1 MERDFVLRQ
10 FRQGKAS
17 ILVATDVAARG
28 LDVDGIRHVINYD
41 YPGNSEDYIHRIG
54 RTGRSDTLGTS
65 YTFFTENN
73 ARQASDL
80 VNVLR
85 EAKQEIDPKLL
96 DMANR
101 RGGRGNG
108 FDKAR
113 RYGGFN
119 RSSGGFRSGGG
130 GGGGGFRNGNSGGG
144 GGGGGGWGQR
154 SNGYGQSNGNTRKT
168 FE

>member
-1 MERDFVLRQ
+1 M
-10 FRQGKAS
+10 GKAN

-80 VNVLR
+80 VSVLR
-85 EAKQEIDPKLL
+85 EAKQDIEPRLL

-101 RGGRGNG
+101 NRGRGGNS

-113 RYGGFN
+113 RYGGFG
-119 RSSGGFRSGGG
+119 RSN
-130 GGGGGFRNGNSGGG
+130 GGGFRNGNSYGNGNGNSWGGNRQRNGYGGG
-144 GGGGGGWGQR
+144 GAGGS
-154 SNGYGQSNGNTRKT
+154 SNGYSNGNTRKT
-168 FE
+168 FD

>member
-1 MERDFVLRQ
+1 M
-10 FRQGKAS
+10 GKAN

-28 LDVDGIRHVINYD
+28 LDVDGIRHVVNYD

-80 VNVLR
+80 VAVLR
-85 EAKQEIDPKLL
+85 EAKQDIEPRLL

-101 RGGRGNG
+101 NRGRGGNS

-113 RYGGFN
+113 RYGGFG
-119 RSSGGFRSGGG
+119 RSN
-130 GGGGGFRNGNSGGG
+130 GGGFRNGNSYGNGNSWGGNRQRNGYGGG
-144 GGGGGGWGQR
+144 GAGGS
-154 SNGYGQSNGNTRKT
+154 SNGYSNGNTRKT
-168 FE
+168 FD